1 MPARTDDRQRYLS
14 FGIGIGV
21 AVGCGLGIIFGN
33 PALGIG
39 PGIALGVIFGMAL
52 AKKRASKA
60 DAAGS
65 KNDTGGI

>member
-1 MPARTDDRQRYLS
+1 MPTRKKDQQRRMS

-39 PGIALGVIFGMAL
+39 PGIALGLIFGMAL
-52 AKKRASKA
+52 AKKRPSKP
-60 DAAGS
+60 DAAGR
-65 KNDTGGI
+65 KNNVGGV

>member
-1 MPARTDDRQRYLS
+1 MPARKDDRQRYLS

-33 PALGIG
+33 LALGIG

-60 DAAGS
+60 GAAGGQ
-65 KNDTGGI
+65 NDTGGV